1 MECAAVTLLSYNDCD
16 TIRALYSVPGIY
28 IEKIERINN
37 LAQRYDPGNM
47 YQELLISNY
56 DTSLVLPEQI
66 SFLIRSVP
74 GTKAPYPFE

>member
-1 MECAAVTLLSYNDCD
+1 MAAVLQYCD
-16 TIRALYSVPGIY
+16 TIRALYSVPGVY

-37 LAQRYDPGNM
+37 LAQRYAPGTM

-66 SFLIRSVP
+66 SLSGF
-74 GTKAPYPFE
+74 APVERKYIWK